1 MVDGATFD
9 NLKCILVDAM
19 VHFGDLNKD
28 NIASKLVTF
37 VVNEVN
43 VFQGVKTGVTVWIKN
58 QNAPF
63 MIGVHYMSHCINLV
77 VQMLSKFSIVRKIED
92 VL

>member
-43 VFQGVKTGVTVWIKN
+43 VFQGVKTGVTI
-58 QNAPF
+58 
-63 MIGVHYMSHCINLV
+63 
-77 VQMLSKFSIVRKIED
+77 
-92 VL
+92 

>member
-1 MVDGATFD
+1 
-9 NLKCILVDAM
+9 
-19 VHFGDLNKD
+19 
-28 NIASKLVTF
+28 
-37 VVNEVN
+37 VN